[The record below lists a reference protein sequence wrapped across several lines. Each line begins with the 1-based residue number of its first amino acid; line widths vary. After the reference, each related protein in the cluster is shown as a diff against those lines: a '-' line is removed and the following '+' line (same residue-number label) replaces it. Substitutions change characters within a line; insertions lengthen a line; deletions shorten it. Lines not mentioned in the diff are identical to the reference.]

1 VTTRLDPD
9 ARGRGPRRP
18 QGAPGPVPPGFD
30 TRTPSDQ
37 PTNAQ
42 EDTEQGFSLRPWA
55 TGVLRRYW
63 TPPKLWGRR
72 AASLDDLS
80 NYAHHGEWTSRTG
93 FLRAL
98 GIGWWRLVGLPVTWL
113 CRRIEWISQR
123 PGRTFAVL
131 VVVKLAAHTGPGQFV
146 LEWLGVA
153 LHWLAWLAL

>member
-1 VTTRLDPD
+1 MTTRLDPD
-9 ARGRGPRRP
+9 ARRPGRAAPRSP
-18 QGAPGPVPPGFD
+18 QNAPEAARPVPD
-30 TRTPSDQ
+30 DATPASQTDRG
-37 PTNAQ
+37 
-42 EDTEQGFSLRPWA
+42 QGFSLRPWA
-55 TGVLRRYW
+55 GAVLRRYW
-63 TPPKLWGRR
+63 TPPKLWSRP

-80 NYAHHGEWTSRTG
+80 AYAHRGEWASRTG

-98 GIGWWRLVGLPVTWL
+98 GIGWWRVVGLPITWL

-131 VVVKLAAHTGPGQFV
+131 VVVKLAAHSGPGQFV